1 MRQGCPP
8 ASGLQGSFR
17 VFFQTVS
24 NTNEFFHLWP
34 TYSVIGYLLLT
45 FFISRPQ
52 YSVIGYLLLTFFISG
67 LIMSGSHQIRH
78 DRMNDGLFRH
88 WITEWTKLPSQ
99 ILAEPVQDMDE
110 ILDSSTNSLMESDQ
124 DDDEDTKQNKLPS
137 QILAEAVQDTD
148 EILDFPTDSSM
159 ESDQDDDEE
168 TKNLK
173 RKYKNLEKRTKGS
186 KKKKMLAS

>member
-45 FFISRPQ
+45 FFISWPQ
-52 YSVIGYLLLTFFISG
+52 YSVIGYVLLTFFISG
-67 LIMSGSHQIRH
+67 LTMSGSHQIRH

-88 WITEWTKLPSQ
+88 WTKLPSQ

-148 EILDFPTDSSM
+148 EILDFPTDSS
-159 ESDQDDDEE
+159 
-168 TKNLK
+168 KLI
-173 RKYKNLEKRTKGS
+173 
-186 KKKKMLAS
+186 

>member
-1 MRQGCPP
+1 
-8 ASGLQGSFR
+8 
-17 VFFQTVS
+17 
-24 NTNEFFHLWP
+24 
-34 TYSVIGYLLLT
+34 
-45 FFISRPQ
+45 
-52 YSVIGYLLLTFFISG
+52 
-67 LIMSGSHQIRH
+67 
-78 DRMNDGLFRH
+78 MNDGLFRH

-173 RKYKNLEKRTKGS
+173 RKYKNLENAPKGS